1 MSETLQPVEMQKNQE
16 EEKFLINEF
25 SAWLEILT
33 PEKKLKIYHDFQDF
47 KDLDYLIDGLGEL
60 YFEFGTKEKN
70 IKNIGLLVTE
80 FAKYLDEHQ
89 IIRNKLRDKFI
100 DNLNNNQSENNNQ
113 VDSETPHWLKR
124 QNEIY
129 SKEHGVPQP
138 QLAPQNKKQPRKTIV
153 SDVR

>member
-1 MSETLQPVEMQKNQE
+1 
-16 EEKFLINEF
+16 
-25 SAWLEILT
+25 
-33 PEKKLKIYHDFQDF
+33 
-47 KDLDYLIDGLGEL
+47 
-60 YFEFGTKEKN
+60 
-70 IKNIGLLVTE
+70 LLATE